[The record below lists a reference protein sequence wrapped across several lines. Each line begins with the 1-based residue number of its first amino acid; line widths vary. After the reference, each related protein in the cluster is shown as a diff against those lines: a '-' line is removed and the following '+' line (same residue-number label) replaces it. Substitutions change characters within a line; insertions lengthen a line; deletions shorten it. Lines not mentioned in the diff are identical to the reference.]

1 LRQVKKA
8 LCVLI
13 QHNLVTYQAQKRGG
27 VEYEAQCPRVLRIL
41 RYPRYI
47 YTAKALYG

>member
-1 LRQVKKA
+1 QVKKA

-13 QHNLVTYQAQKRGG
+13 QHNLVRYQVQRRGC
-27 VEYEAQCPRVLRIL
+27 VEYEARCQRVLRIL

-47 YTAKALYG
+47 

>member
-1 LRQVKKA
+1 QVKKA

-13 QHNLVTYQAQKRGG
+13 QHNLVTYQLQKRGC
-27 VEYEAQCPRVLRIL
+27 VEYEAQCQRVLRIL

-47 YTAKALYG
+47 YAAKTLYG